1 MKQIWFATGNTGK
14 LKEVQEKY
22 YKYGIAVDQLMAP
35 YPEIQ
40 ADTLAEVVESGLSW
54 LWGEHG
60 KPVIIDDSG
69 LFIDSQKGFPGVYSA
84 YVLKTMGCRGIIQL
98 MKGEDAK
105 KDEGAMKANF
115 QCCAGYM
122 DEDGDITIAEG
133 RVDGTITLE
142 MRGDGGFGFD
152 PIFVPAGHERTF
164 AEMSLS
170 EKNQLSHRARAF
182 ENLAEK
188 MGLQRNDTP

>member
-1 MKQIWFATGNTGK
+1 MRKIWFATGNPGK
-14 LKEVQEKY
+14 LKEVQEKFS
-22 YKYGIAVDQLMAP
+22 KYGIVVEQLIAP

-84 YVLKTMGCRGIIQL
+84 YVHKTLGCQGIIQL
-98 MKGEDAK
+98 MKGASD
-105 KDEGAMKANF
+105 MKANF

-122 DEDGDITIAEG
+122 NEDGDVTLAVG
-133 RVDGTITLE
+133 RVDGTIILE
-142 MRGDGGFGFD
+142 MRGDGGFGYD
-152 PIFVPAGHERTF
+152 PIFVPAGHDRTF
-164 AEMSLS
+164 AEMSLE
-170 EKNQLSHRARAF
+170 EKNKLSHRARAF
-182 ENLAEK
+182 EMLAEK
-188 MGLQRNDTP
+188 LELNRNDAP

>member
-14 LKEVQEKY
+14 LREVQEKY
-22 YKYGIAVDQLMAP
+22 YKYGIAVEQLNAP

-40 ADTLAEVVESGLSW
+40 ADTLAEVVESGLNW

-60 KPVIIDDSG
+60 RPVIIDDSG

-84 YVLKTMGCRGIIQL
+84 YVLKTLGCQGIIQL
-98 MKGEDAK
+98 MKGESDT
-105 KDEGAMKANF
+105 KAHF

-122 DEDGDITIAEG
+122 NEDGDITIAEG
-133 RVDGTITLE
+133 RVDGNLILE
-142 MRGDGGFGFD
+142 MLGDWGFGFD
-152 PIFVPAGHERTF
+152 PIFVPAGHDKTF

-182 ENLAEK
+182 EMLAEK
-188 MGLQRNDTP
+188 LGLMRSDAP